1 MTTTEQAAV
10 AYANASYLRA
20 AAIAYAKSI
29 GEPIAHFNL
38 KPGQVVDQE
47 LPPSPLR
54 SVLYQKRPTLQDY
67 STAPMWINVGFAV
80 ELGLKGLFLVTKG
93 TTPPRGHGTSAL
105 LDPLDQSERDAIE
118 AEMAVVVD
126 ELEISGVLG
135 EGMDRNVLSVQNALD
150 RFGNDFVDF
159 RYIYEGTQLPDHA
172 ENGWMRLRAPSIW
185 FSLDAILRVLKS
197 KLEFAGCTGIDDIP
211 FAPLSTSTL

>member
-1 MTTTEQAAV
+1 M
-10 AYANASYLRA
+10 AYANAAYLRA

-38 KPGQVVDQE
+38 KPGQVADQE
-47 LPPSPLR
+47 VPPIPLR
-54 SVLYQKRPTLQDY
+54 SVLYQKLPTLRDY

-93 TTPPRGHGTSAL
+93 TTPPRGHGTSTL
-105 LDPLDQSERDAIE
+105 LGPLYQSERDAIE
-118 AEMAVVVD
+118 AEMSVVVA
-126 ELEISGVLG
+126 ELEISGVLE
-135 EGMDRNVLSVQNALD
+135 EGMDRNGLSVQSALD

-172 ENGWMRLRAPSIW
+172 ETGWIRLRAPSVW

-197 KLEFAGCTGIDDIP
+197 KLQSAGCTGIEDIP
-211 FAPLSTSTL
+211 LEPLSSSTL